1 MLGLTFGCARCHD
14 HKFDPIPQ
22 ADYYRMLSTFT
33 TTVRSEIDLDLDPV
47 WYQKAKAAFDK
58 EHAPYVT
65 GLKKYETESLPAR
78 RQKLEQAWAAN
89 PERFGSVGVDAL
101 TPRGFPVSVLV
112 QWSKTT
118 DPEWRRL
125 YNQVQDH
132 LQHAPKPKTAKA
144 LISSEGLAAVRL
156 HTQGADFFND
166 TYFLRR
172 GDPNQKEG
180 SAPQGFLQVLMN
192 ASDAE
197 KHWKQPPPMNWR
209 TSFRRRAF
217 AEWITDTEGG
227 AGNLLAR
234 VIVNRL
240 WQHHLGRGIVAT
252 PSDFGSRGEPPTH
265 PELLDWLAAELIR
278 NGWRLKPI
286 HKLITTSSVYLQSSR
301 RDEEKTRVDPDNR
314 LFWRR
319 LPHRLEAEVIRDA
332 LLAVSGTLDPRMFGP
347 GTLDPSTNR
356 RSIYFTVK
364 RSKLMPM
371 MQVFDAPEALGG
383 VAQRPTTTI
392 APQALL
398 LMNNPNVRN
407 YAKNFANRIAGNSGT
422 PPEVVVRSG
431 YLTALARS
439 PAPEELADGISFIK
453 QQTDSYS
460 AAGKTNAGELAL
472 ADFCQ
477 ILMCL
482 NEFVYVE

>member
-1 MLGLTFGCARCHD
+1 
-14 HKFDPIPQ
+14 
-22 ADYYRMLSTFT
+22 
-33 TTVRSEIDLDLDPV
+33 
-47 WYQKAKAAFDK
+47 
-58 EHAPYVT
+58 
-65 GLKKYETESLPAR
+65 
-78 RQKLEQAWAAN
+78 
-89 PERFGSVGVDAL
+89 
-101 TPRGFPVSVLV
+101 
-112 QWSKTT
+112 
-118 DPEWRRL
+118 
-125 YNQVQDH
+125 
-132 LQHAPKPKTAKA
+132 
-144 LISSEGLAAVRL
+144 
-156 HTQGADFFND
+156 
-166 TYFLRR
+166 
-172 GDPNQKEG
+172 
-180 SAPQGFLQVLMN
+180 
-192 ASDAE
+192 
-197 KHWKQPPPMNWR
+197 
-209 TSFRRRAF
+209 
-217 AEWITDTEGG
+217 
-227 AGNLLAR
+227 
-234 VIVNRL
+234 
-240 WQHHLGRGIVAT
+240 LGRGIVAT

-286 HKLITTSSVYLQSSR
+286 HKLIATSSVYLQSSR
-301 RDEEKTRVDPDNR
+301 WDEEKAKLDPDNH

-398 LMNNPNVRN
+398 LMNNPNVRA
-407 YAKNFANRIAGNSGT
+407 YAKAFAKRIAGNSGT

-439 PAPEELADGISFIK
+439 PAPEELAEGISFIK
-453 QQTDSYS
+453 QQIDSYS
-460 AAGKTNAGELAL
+460 AAGKTNAGELAF